1 MSAETTSAIDWDTYE
16 PTEALRKAAMVLYA
30 ADTVEAMCFGWVPQA
45 HGALAAALDAADLF
59 QILAEHAE
67 WQSYG
72 KDGHGLRCSCGADLG
87 EHPLSKPA
95 YDVQHEHQAAVIRAA
110 ILGADS

>member
-1 MSAETTSAIDWDTYE
+1 MSAETGYPIESASEAARTAYGKAIDERRLRNIWR
-16 PTEALRKAAMVLYA
+16 EAATAAL
-30 ADTVEAMCFGWVPQA
+30 T
-45 HGALAAALDAADLF
+45 AALDAVDLF
-59 QILAEHAE
+59 QIMAEHAE

-72 KDGHGLRCSCGADLG
+72 PDGHGLRCSCGADLG